1 MGNSP
6 PFDLESASIA
16 LNTCPFD
23 RQVRA
28 ALHRLCNVCKAVMWM
43 MVVQLLPNHLL
54 SRIFVPAV
62 ADSVDEMPVV
72 SAEKGLGS
80 VIERLQSYKG

>member
-1 MGNSP
+1 
-6 PFDLESASIA
+6 
-16 LNTCPFD
+16 
-23 RQVRA
+23 
-28 ALHRLCNVCKAVMWM
+28 MWM